1 ATGVSSDRET
11 ALALAQ
17 KYHDPGAAAR
27 AFSMTY
33 THSQMLLRH
42 LGITGELARQYDRL
56 ASRVLYLDDS
66 LRAEP
71 AMLARNARGQDS
83 LWGHGVSGD
92 LPILLVKVV
101 EEDDLALV
109 RQVLQAQE
117 YWRLQGLKADVVI
130 LNEHPISYLGE
141 MQE

>member
-1 ATGVSSDRET
+1 MA
-11 ALALAQ
+11 
-17 KYHDPGAAAR
+17 
-27 AFSMTY
+27 Y

-42 LGITGELARQYDRL
+42 LGITSELARQYDRL

-71 AMLARNARGQDS
+71 QTLVRNDRAQES

-101 EEDDLALV
+101 EDDDLALV

-117 YWRLQGLKADVVI
+117 YWRFRV
-130 LNEHPISYLGE
+130 
-141 MQE
+141 